1 MSKKRT
7 TYTAEFKSKLVL
19 EVLEGVKSINEIAS
33 QYEVLP
39 ANLKNWKNQFIDNM
53 SLAFDKSAVVKEYK
67 TEIESL
73 QANNQKLAQKVGNLT
88 IEKDFLEGKLV
99 SSVSSDK
106 RKAMVDSECLLS
118 LRKQC
123 QLLQLNRT
131 GLYYTPT
138 PKFSTKADIEILNQ
152 IDEIYTESPCYGYR
166 RIHQQLV
173 NDGFSIGAER
183 VSKAMKFMGIRA
195 IYPKP
200 KTTIANKEYKKY
212 PYLLTQ
218 FKNDKNQVV
227 IEKVNQVWSTDI
239 TYIKLEKG
247 FAYLAAVIDW
257 NSKNVLAWK
266 LSNTMDISLTTGV
279 LQEALDN
286 YPKPEIFNTDQ
297 GSQYTA
303 KEHIKILKDNNIS
316 ISMDAKGRSI
326 DNIVIERFWR
336 TLKYEDVY
344 LKGYETLREASKGIG
359 KFIHYYNTRRLH
371 SSIDY
376 QTPSQAY
383 KAAA

>member
-39 ANLKNWKNQFIDNM
+39 ANLKNWKNQFIENM

-106 RKAMVDSECLLS
+106 RKTMVDSECLLS

-166 RIHQQLV
+166 RIHQQLIK
-173 NDGFSIGAER
+173 DGFSIGAER
-183 VSKAMKFMGIRA
+183 VAKAMKLIGIKA

-200 KTTIANKEYKKY
+200 KTTIANKEHKKY

-239 TYIKLEKG
+239 TYIKLKKG

-266 LSNTMDISLTTGV
+266 LSNTMDVSLTTGV

-359 KFIHYYNTRRLH
+359 QFIHYYSTRRLH

-376 QTPSQAY
+376 QTPSQVY